1 MGTAKNLQIKGHNL
15 EGLTVESLLALDS
28 MKESYVIAGQDGL
41 SHPVDGATVI
51 DMPDLG
57 NWASEN
63 EVVIVT
69 DYPFRGGPMTLL
81 SAVQSLAKQNAAAL
95 CIKTSKNFVV
105 PPKVLD
111 LCNQE
116 NFALI
121 KLPLSSIFSN
131 IIYDIT
137 STLLRKKA
145 DHFKQL
151 QLCTEEL
158 IEALQR
164 PGKIDEKLAGIER
177 ILEHKII
184 FVHKGHGLYF
194 SESTRLFLDQF
205 GDRGVQLIRS
215 RIYKEMEK
223 LLRKKKIA
231 EDSLAEDLQSSHPDS
246 HGFIIPYQ
254 DQRMRMIL
262 LPVYRLEEEAYSIA
276 VIQDIPLNWS
286 KISALERVGRILT
299 LEYQNMTEIRRLQK
313 KYEDKFII
321 NCLTGKYGSGSDIS
335 FSARTHDLYLP
346 TDKTYWIIV
355 VDYFETSEYLQ
366 YSSFSSE
373 ELSNGHDNI
382 QERWLYTTYAGKLTI
397 ILFDEAAELPPQV
410 ILASLKAQLSTAL
423 NTDRFRMCVSDPG
436 NLSDIP
442 ELYQQALTI
451 AEISRICDIQRSLIQ
466 EKDLGTLSILFPL
479 RKCKTAGR
487 YVKRF
492 LDPLVQYDKNQRS
505 QLCQT
510 LYTYLM
516 NNSSVKETAE
526 ALFTHYNTI
535 TYRLERIERILGF
548 SIRSGEAQFNLRL
561 AFELK
566 RLFGKSSEDYQA

>member
-1 MGTAKNLQIKGHNL
+1 M

-28 MKESYVIAGQDGL
+28 MKESCLIAGQGGV

-57 NWASEN
+57 NWANEN
-63 EVVIVT
+63 EAVIVT
-69 DYPFRGGPMTLL
+69 DYPFRSGPLTLL

-105 PPKVLD
+105 PPQVLD

-131 IIYDIT
+131 IIYEIT

-145 DHFKQL
+145 DYFKQL
-151 QLCTEEL
+151 QLSTEKL
-158 IEALQR
+158 IEALQQ

-194 SESTRLFLDQF
+194 SEATRFYLDQF

-215 RIYKEMEK
+215 HIYREMDK

-231 EDSLAEDLQSSHPDS
+231 EDSLDENLQGLHPYS
-246 HGFIIPYQ
+246 FEFIVPYPG
-254 DQRMRMIL
+254 REIRMIL
-262 LPVYRLEEEAYSIA
+262 LPVNRLEEDAYSIA
-276 VIQDIPLNWS
+276 VIQDVPLEWS
-286 KISALERVGRILT
+286 KISALERVSRILT

-313 KYEDKFII
+313 KYEDRFII
-321 NCLTGKYGSGSDIS
+321 NCLTGKYTSASDIS

-355 VDYFETSEYLQ
+355 ADYFTAPEYLP
-366 YSSFSSE
+366 YSSFASE
-373 ELSNGHDNI
+373 ELSKGHENI
-382 QERWLYTTYAGKLTI
+382 QDRWLYTTYGGKLTI
-397 ILFDEAAELPPQV
+397 ILFDEAAELPPQAV
-410 ILASLKAQLSTAL
+410 LTGLKAQLSTML
-423 NTDRFRMCVSDPG
+423 NTDSFRMCVSDPG
-436 NLSDIP
+436 NLSDIS